1 MQNRSQESWLRFLL
15 MEKTITAL
23 EVQKRSPDRINV
35 FLDGEFAFGI
45 SRYVGAWLSVG
56 KIIDEIKTKSLI
68 SADEKDKALL
78 AAKRYIRYKQRT
90 EAEVVKKLEQLKF
103 PSEIITTIMIELRDK
118 RYVDDKEFASQWIE
132 VRGESKPRGKSLFQ
146 FELRKKGISADIFEA
161 AIENI
166 PDEYEMATRLGKKYL
181 KRFSSINDNEF
192 RKKLAGILSRRAFQY
207 SVVKETL
214 DELIRIRNEEIEE

>member
-56 KIIDEIKTKSLI
+56 QRIDEIKTKSLI
-68 SADEKDKALL
+68 SADEKERALQ
-78 AAKRYIRYKQRT
+78 AAIRYIGYKQRT

-103 PSEIITTIMIELRDK
+103 PSEIIATLMIELRDK
-118 RYVDDKEFASQWIE
+118 HYVDDKEFASQWIE

-146 FELRKKGISADIFEA
+146 FELRKKGISADIIEA